1 MLTAAACATGGAQ
14 REAATRTTHSAI
26 AMQTNSW
33 GKLVSEWRIDRSG
46 AGTYSAT
53 RDVPGGGFRDYDV
66 IVRRFAAGSD
76 GFRRIEALLGAAER
90 GYECEHRISDGPYG
104 SIEWSWDAAPPHR
117 LNFNYGCQSVDAARA
132 YGAMA
137 EAGQLVES
145 WAAAGDLLETRQVR
159 EPRR

>member
-1 MLTAAACATGGAQ
+1 MRPTGWRAGFAALAMLTAAACATGGAQ

-90 GYECEHRISDGPYG
+90 GYECEHRISDG
-104 SIEWSWDAAPPHR
+104 
-117 LNFNYGCQSVDAARA
+117 
-132 YGAMA
+132 
-137 EAGQLVES
+137 
-145 WAAAGDLLETRQVR
+145 
-159 EPRR
+159 

>member
-1 MLTAAACATGGAQ
+1 
-14 REAATRTTHSAI
+14 
-26 AMQTNSW
+26 
-33 GKLVSEWRIDRSG
+33 
-46 AGTYSAT
+46 
-53 RDVPGGGFRDYDV
+53 
-66 IVRRFAAGSD
+66 
-76 GFRRIEALLGAAER
+76 
-90 GYECEHRISDGPYG
+90 
-104 SIEWSWDAAPPHR
+104 PPHR